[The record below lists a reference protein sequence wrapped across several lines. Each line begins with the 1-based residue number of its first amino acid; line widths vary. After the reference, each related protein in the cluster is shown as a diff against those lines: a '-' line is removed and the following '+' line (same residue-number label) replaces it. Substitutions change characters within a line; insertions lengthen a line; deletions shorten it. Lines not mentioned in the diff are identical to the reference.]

1 MENAVTASSIQNPMP
16 PLFKN
21 EEEYREF
28 SNRHAQA
35 KPALVNIN
43 DYTGKAYL
51 GIDAGSTTTKIV
63 LMAENGGILYSYYN
77 SNKGNPVSIVKEQLE
92 KIYDMCGDKIKI
104 CQSGVTGYGEDLIKN
119 AFGVDYGLVETVA
132 HLRAAKHFRP
142 DVDFII
148 DIGGQDMKCFKIRN
162 GAVDSI
168 MLNEAC
174 SSGCRSF
181 IETFAKALGYSIAD
195 LQE

>member
-1 MENAVTASSIQNPMP
+1 MKLDEEHGIFPENAQVFAAIGAALCARQYDTTDYETLISKLENAVTASSIQNPMP

-35 KPALVNIN
+35 KPALVNID

-92 KIYDMCGDKIKI
+92 KIYDM
-104 CQSGVTGYGEDLIKN
+104 
-119 AFGVDYGLVETVA
+119 
-132 HLRAAKHFRP
+132 
-142 DVDFII
+142 
-148 DIGGQDMKCFKIRN
+148 
-162 GAVDSI
+162 
-168 MLNEAC
+168 
-174 SSGCRSF
+174 
-181 IETFAKALGYSIAD
+181 
-195 LQE
+195 